1 MATLKPNA
9 LFNLAAQPA
18 GQPVPASEEAA
29 PLLLRTERA
38 TPHLRRR
45 RHSHLHGQ
53 YAAHEP
59 GDSPVVAR
67 APTHRVT
74 PASAAAIPGALDT
87 LPIIYYYYTSRAIN
101 AILMFILFQTKSCRN
116 TSVFKYLKGYF
127 IAIGRITN

>member
-1 MATLKPNA
+1 MATFKTNA
-9 LFNLAAQPA
+9 LFYIAAQPA

-45 RHSHLHGQ
+45 RNSHLHGQ

-67 APTHRVT
+67 APAHRVT
-74 PASAAAIPGALDT
+74 PASAAATPGALDT
-87 LPIIYYYYTSRAIN
+87 LPIIYYYTSRAIN